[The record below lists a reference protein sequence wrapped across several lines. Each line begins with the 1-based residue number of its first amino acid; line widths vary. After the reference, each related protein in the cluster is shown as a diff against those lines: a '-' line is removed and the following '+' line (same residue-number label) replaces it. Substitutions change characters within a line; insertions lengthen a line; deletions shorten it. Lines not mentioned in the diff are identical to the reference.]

1 MSDKPI
7 DADCAGKLTILP
19 GERVDELQQAGLRIL
34 QKEQGFR
41 FGMDAVLLSSF
52 VRAESRDRC
61 ADFGT
66 GTGILPLLL
75 AGMGRAKSVDA
86 FEIQPDMADM
96 ARRSVQLNGLE
107 HIIRIHALPVESA
120 DEVLAPGSIDV
131 IVCNPPY
138 GHHGTTL
145 PNPAQTLS
153 LARHQQ
159 KSGLTAW
166 FKMAY
171 QLLRGK
177 GRMAVI
183 YPAARMLEEALKDA
197 RPMLHPEPPLMIYE
211 PDGTLTAPL
220 RKIYA
225 MERASGVHAGDG
237 EIQHARERHP
247 QQVRHEQPSGK
258 GLLPPELHRH
268 DESQAEQQNQPKE
281 GKPKRLQDKEQHG
294 PHQVD
299 G

>member
-7 DADCAGKLTILP
+7 DANCAGKLTILP

-171 QLLRGK
+171 HLLRGK

-183 YPAARMLEEALKDA
+183 YPAARMLEVMKDMEKAGLAPKRFQLIYPSAQKAANLVMIEALKDA
-197 RPMLHPEPPLMIYE
+197 RPMGFAEL
-211 PDGTLTAPL
+211 
-220 RKIYA
+220 
-225 MERASGVHAGDG
+225 HAGDNDFVLLVARKVSDDQLQSERSHVLPVWQQLLG
-237 EIQHARERHP
+237 E
-247 QQVRHEQPSGK
+247 
-258 GLLPPELHRH
+258 
-268 DESQAEQQNQPKE
+268 
-281 GKPKRLQDKEQHG
+281 
-294 PHQVD
+294 
-299 G
+299 

>member
-7 DADCAGKLTILP
+7 DADCAGELTILP

-107 HIIRIHALPVESA
+107 HIIRVHALPVSA
-120 DEVLAPGSIDV
+120 PTR
-131 IVCNPPY
+131 C
-138 GHHGTTL
+138 
-145 PNPAQTLS
+145 
-153 LARHQQ
+153 
-159 KSGLTAW
+159 
-166 FKMAY
+166 
-171 QLLRGK
+171 LR
-177 GRMAVI
+177 
-183 YPAARMLEEALKDA
+183 PAASTSLSAIRRMGIMA
-197 RPMLHPEPPLMIYE
+197 RRCQIR
-211 PDGTLTAPL
+211 
-220 RKIYA
+220 RKRCPW
-225 MERASGVHAGDG
+225 RAISRKAG
-237 EIQHARERHP
+237 
-247 QQVRHEQPSGK
+247 
-258 GLLPPELHRH
+258 
-268 DESQAEQQNQPKE
+268 
-281 GKPKRLQDKEQHG
+281 
-294 PHQVD
+294 
-299 G
+299 

>member
-171 QLLRGK
+171 HLLRGK

-183 YPAARMLEEALKDA
+183 YPAAR
-197 RPMLHPEPPLMIYE
+197 MLHPEPPLMIYE

-258 GLLPPELHRH
+258 GLLLPELHRH
-268 DESQAEQQNQPKE
+268 DENQAEQQNQPKE
-281 GKPKRLQDKEQHG
+281 GKPKCFQDKEQHG

>member
-75 AGMGRAKSVDA
+75 ADMGRAKSVDA

-171 QLLRGK
+171 YLLRGK

-183 YPAARMLEEALKDA
+183 YPAARMLEVMKDMEKAGLAPKRFQLIYPSAQKAANLVMIEALKDC
-197 RPMLHPEPPLMIYE
+197 
-211 PDGTLTAPL
+211 
-220 RKIYA
+220 
-225 MERASGVHAGDG
+225 
-237 EIQHARERHP
+237 
-247 QQVRHEQPSGK
+247 
-258 GLLPPELHRH
+258 LLYTSDAA
-268 DESQAEQQNQPKE
+268 DE
-281 GKPKRLQDKEQHG
+281 
-294 PHQVD
+294 
-299 G
+299 

>member
-96 ARRSVQLNGLE
+96 ARRSVRLNGLE

-120 DEVLAPGSIDV
+120 DED
-131 IVCNPPY
+131 
-138 GHHGTTL
+138 
-145 PNPAQTLS
+145 
-153 LARHQQ
+153 R
-159 KSGLTAW
+159 KS
-166 FKMAY
+166 
-171 QLLRGK
+171 
-177 GRMAVI
+177 V
-183 YPAARMLEEALKDA
+183 
-197 RPMLHPEPPLMIYE
+197 
-211 PDGTLTAPL
+211 
-220 RKIYA
+220 
-225 MERASGVHAGDG
+225 V
-237 EIQHARERHP
+237 
-247 QQVRHEQPSGK
+247 
-258 GLLPPELHRH
+258 
-268 DESQAEQQNQPKE
+268 
-281 GKPKRLQDKEQHG
+281 
-294 PHQVD
+294 
-299 G
+299 

>member
-86 FEIQPDMADM
+86 FEIQPDMANM
-96 ARRSVQLNGLE
+96 ARRSVLLNGLE

-138 GHHGTTL
+138 GERLSSSEEVKKIYRDFSRAFFAL
-145 PNPAQTLS
+145 PDW
-153 LARHQQ
+153 
-159 KSGLTAW
+159 SGYILTA
-166 FKMAY
+166 F
-171 QLLRGK
+171 
-177 GRMAVI
+177 
-183 YPAARMLEEALKDA
+183 
-197 RPMLHPEPPLMIYE
+197 PEF
-211 PDGTLTAPL
+211 
-220 RKIYA
+220 
-225 MERASGVHAGDG
+225 ERAFSRRANAV
-237 EIQHARERHP
+237 
-247 QQVRHEQPSGK
+247 
-258 GLLPPELHRH
+258 
-268 DESQAEQQNQPKE
+268 
-281 GKPKRLQDKEQHG
+281 KRLSNANLPCGLYCYFGKKPFKEN
-294 PHQVD
+294 VFIK
-299 G
+299 

>member
-96 ARRSVQLNGLE
+96 A
-107 HIIRIHALPVESA
+107 
-120 DEVLAPGSIDV
+120 
-131 IVCNPPY
+131 
-138 GHHGTTL
+138 
-145 PNPAQTLS
+145 LS
-153 LARHQQ
+153 LIH
-159 KSGLTAW
+159 
-166 FKMAY
+166 
-171 QLLRGK
+171 
-177 GRMAVI
+177 I
-183 YPAARMLEEALKDA
+183 
-197 RPMLHPEPPLMIYE
+197 
-211 PDGTLTAPL
+211 
-220 RKIYA
+220 
-225 MERASGVHAGDG
+225 
-237 EIQHARERHP
+237 
-247 QQVRHEQPSGK
+247 
-258 GLLPPELHRH
+258 
-268 DESQAEQQNQPKE
+268 
-281 GKPKRLQDKEQHG
+281 
-294 PHQVD
+294 
-299 G
+299 

>member
-171 QLLRGK
+171 YLLRGK
-177 GRMAVI
+177 GGWRSST
-183 YPAARMLEEALKDA
+183 RQRGCWK
-197 RPMLHPEPPLMIYE
+197 
-211 PDGTLTAPL
+211 
-220 RKIYA
+220 
-225 MERASGVHAGDG
+225 
-237 EIQHARERHP
+237 
-247 QQVRHEQPSGK
+247 
-258 GLLPPELHRH
+258 
-268 DESQAEQQNQPKE
+268 
-281 GKPKRLQDKEQHG
+281 
-294 PHQVD
+294 
-299 G
+299 

>member
-96 ARRSVQLNGLE
+96 ARRSVLLNGLE

-120 DEVLAPGSIDV
+120 DEVLA
-131 IVCNPPY
+131 
-138 GHHGTTL
+138 HGASTSSS
-145 PNPAQTLS
+145 AIRRMGIM
-153 LARHQQ
+153 ARHCRIRHRRCPWRAI
-159 KSGLTAW
+159 S
-166 FKMAY
+166 
-171 QLLRGK
+171 
-177 GRMAVI
+177 
-183 YPAARMLEEALKDA
+183 
-197 RPMLHPEPPLMIYE
+197 
-211 PDGTLTAPL
+211 
-220 RKIYA
+220 RK
-225 MERASGVHAGDG
+225 AG
-237 EIQHARERHP
+237 
-247 QQVRHEQPSGK
+247 
-258 GLLPPELHRH
+258 
-268 DESQAEQQNQPKE
+268 
-281 GKPKRLQDKEQHG
+281 
-294 PHQVD
+294 
-299 G
+299 